1 MAKLL
6 LVDDDPVLLM
16 LLTRLLNRIGHEV
29 IAVENAAA
37 CLEKAAAEHFDM
49 IITDVM
55 MPGMD
60 GYELTRRLRENP
72 ATREVRILILT
83 SRLQG
88 PDDDLAMAAGADAYD
103 MKSVNLERLNT
114 KIAGLLGAVQKK
126 FPVSD
131 PKDLGDP

>member
-16 LLTRLLNRIGHEV
+16 LLTRLLTRIGHEV

-72 ATREVRILILT
+72 ATREVLILILT

-88 PDDDLAMAAGADAYD
+88 PDDDLALAAGADAYD
-103 MKSVNLERLNT
+103 LKSVNLERLNT
-114 KIAGLLGAVQKK
+114 KILGLLGAAPKK
-126 FPVSD
+126 LPVLD
-131 PKDLGDP
+131 PKGLGDP

>member
-114 KIAGLLGAVQKK
+114 KISGLLGAVQKK

-131 PKDLGDP
+131 PKGLGDP

>member
-49 IITDVM
+49 ILTDVM

-114 KIAGLLGAVQKK
+114 KISGLLGAVQKK

-131 PKDLGDP
+131 P